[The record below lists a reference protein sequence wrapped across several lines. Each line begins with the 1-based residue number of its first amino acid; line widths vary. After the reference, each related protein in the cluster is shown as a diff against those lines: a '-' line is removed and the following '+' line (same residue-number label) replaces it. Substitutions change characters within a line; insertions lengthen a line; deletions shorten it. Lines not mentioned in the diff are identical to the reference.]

1 MVPQTGTRSG
11 TTAGIKCPQHRRVRC
26 CIAPIRSAAGCG
38 GGARWISPRRSSR
51 RVSCSHFS
59 IRKIEA
65 DKRRPSR
72 GLADQ
77 LAKSVAIPE
86 DERRAFLDAARAVQS
101 QLLSLTNF
109 CIPPP
114 PLPSNSAGSVLSLA
128 AIGKGAHGFQ
138 KQEAALPLSSG
149 RQAGKDGRLSPSL

>member
-1 MVPQTGTRSG
+1 ML
-11 TTAGIKCPQHRRVRC
+11 HRTDSFGCWLRRRRALDSPEVL
-26 CIAPIRSAAGCG
+26 APGC
-38 GGARWISPRRSSR
+38 
-51 RVSCSHFS
+51 CSHFS

-65 DKRRPSR
+65 DKRPSR
-72 GLADQ
+72 GLADR
-77 LAKSVAIPE
+77 LAKSLAIPE

-128 AIGKGAHGFQ
+128 AIGKGAPGFQ

-149 RQAGKDGRLSPSL
+149 RQAGKDGRLSPSP